1 MVGRRDFLKK
11 TGMVAMSI
19 ALPDCVSSKVKSGD
33 GGLTLSRCNV
43 SIDKRWD
50 VIVVGGGPSGCA
62 AAIAAARE
70 GAKVL
75 IIESTGSLGGMG
87 TSGLLNAWCPFTDKE
102 KIIYKGIAEKVFMEA
117 KKGVPHASGFDWIP
131 INTEYLKVVYD
142 NLVTSFGV
150 SVLFFSNMAEVVMK
164 NEEIVDAVI
173 VANKAGLTAYK
184 AKIFIDCTGDGDL
197 AAWAGAPYEMGDNL
211 GTVQDGSLCFALS
224 NIDPYEFSLL
234 RTVQSFKKDSPIFE
248 IVESEEYDL
257 IRDYHIND
265 KYMGPGYLGFNAGHI
280 KLNSTDPFSLSS
292 AMMMGRKMAR
302 QYRDGL
308 AKYEPKTFA
317 ASYLAVTASLMGVR
331 ESRRIKCDYT
341 FTLQDWLDR
350 KEFEDGIGRNSY
362 YIDVHKEEAT
372 KYPKYK
378 KGESHGIPLRC
389 LLPLGLKNVFI
400 AGRCISTDHYAHGS
414 LRVMPPALVTGE
426 AVGTA
431 AGLIYKSDVI
441 DVHSIDTA
449 KLRSRLK
456 EMGQLL

>member
-1 MVGRRDFLKK
+1 M
-11 TGMVAMSI
+11 
-19 ALPDCVSSKVKSGD
+19 
-33 GGLTLSRCNV
+33 
-43 SIDKRWD
+43 
-50 VIVVGGGPSGCA
+50 
-62 AAIAAARE
+62 
-70 GAKVL
+70 
-75 IIESTGSLGGMG
+75 
-87 TSGLLNAWCPFTDKE
+87 
-102 KIIYKGIAEKVFMEA
+102 
-117 KKGVPHASGFDWIP
+117 PHASGFDWIP

-292 AMMMGRKMAR
+292 AMMMGAK
-302 QYRDGL
+302 DG
-308 AKYEPKTFA
+308 TT
-317 ASYLAVTASLMGVR
+317 V
-331 ESRRIKCDYT
+331 SR
-341 FTLQDWLDR
+341 W
-350 KEFEDGIGRNSY
+350 IGK
-362 YIDVHKEEAT
+362 I
-372 KYPKYK
+372 
-378 KGESHGIPLRC
+378 
-389 LLPLGLKNVFI
+389 
-400 AGRCISTDHYAHGS
+400 
-414 LRVMPPALVTGE
+414 
-426 AVGTA
+426 
-431 AGLIYKSDVI
+431 
-441 DVHSIDTA
+441 
-449 KLRSRLK
+449 
-456 EMGQLL
+456 